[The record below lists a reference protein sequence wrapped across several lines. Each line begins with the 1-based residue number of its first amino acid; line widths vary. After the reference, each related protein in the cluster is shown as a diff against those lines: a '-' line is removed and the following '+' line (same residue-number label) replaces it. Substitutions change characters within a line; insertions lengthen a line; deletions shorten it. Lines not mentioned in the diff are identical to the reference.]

1 MSDPFGFLVVDKPQ
15 GMTSHDVVAR
25 VRRLAKVQKIGHA
38 GTLDPMATG
47 VLILCIGGATRLSE
61 YVMGADKLYL
71 ATARLGI
78 ETNTY
83 DADGQIVAEYST
95 DHLNLNQVKQALYA
109 LQGEVDQI
117 PPMFAAIK
125 KNGKK
130 LYELARAGQHI
141 EIPPRRVSITV
152 LQIDSQVALPDVR
165 FLVSCSSGTYVRS
178 IAHDLGASL
187 GVGAHLIA
195 LSRVSSGRLSDPIPY
210 DDLLTAIENENWQH
224 LLRNEKEAIPDIEER
239 VFDPDQ
245 VRDILQGKQI
255 GRPERDLYLDL
266 CRAYTDASGEDKR
279 FFALLRGDGEFW
291 QPHKVF
297 PDQLSPDGDEQE

>member
-1 MSDPFGFLVVDKPQ
+1 MSDPFGFLIVDKPQ
-15 GMTSHDVVAR
+15 GMTSHDIVAR
-25 VRRLAKVQKIGHA
+25 VRRLTRVQKIGHA

-83 DADGQIVAEYST
+83 DADGQIIAEHTT
-95 DHLNLNQVKQALYA
+95 DHLNAAQVRMALLA
-109 LQGEVDQI
+109 MQGDVDQV

-141 EIPPRRVSITV
+141 DIPPRRVSITI
-152 LQIDSQVALPDVR
+152 LQIDPAVRLPDVR
-165 FLVSCSSGTYVRS
+165 FLVACSSGTYVRS

-195 LSRVSSGRLSDPIPY
+195 LHRVSSGRLSDPIPY
-210 DDLLTAIENENWQH
+210 ADLLTAIEHDQWRA
-224 LLRNEKEAIPDIEER
+224 LLHDEHEAIPDIEER
-239 VFDPDQ
+239 LFDPDQ

-255 GRPERDLYLDL
+255 TRPERDFYLDL
-266 CRAYTDASGEDKR
+266 CRAYTDDHDKR
-279 FFALLRGDGEFW
+279 FFALLRADGAFW

-297 PDQLSPDGDEQE
+297 PDQLQRENETE